1 MKRSESLFLDV
12 RGLRYHVRR
21 WGAVDAPMLWM
32 LHGWMDVSASF
43 QFVVDALQG
52 DWCVMAPDWRGFGE
66 TEWSGAQSYWF
77 PDYLAD
83 LDQLLDRLQPAVPV
97 RLVGHS
103 MGGNVA
109 CLYAGIRPHRVGELV
124 NLEGLGV
131 AMQPPEQAVMRYERW
146 LDELAAPTQFNSY
159 RDFDAFAQRLMQR
172 TARLTASRADFLAR
186 HWGREDES
194 GRVVLRGDPAHKRVN
209 PILYRLAEAM
219 ACWRRVTANV
229 LWVEGADSGAA
240 KRLNLSAQDLAAR
253 RACFSSLRCET
264 VADAGHMLH
273 HEQPEALAR
282 LIEAFL
288 VPGEPIAA

>member
-1 MKRSESLFLDV
+1 MKKSESLFLDV
-12 RGLRYHVRR
+12 HGLRYHVRR
-21 WGAVDAPMLWM
+21 WGDVDAPMLWM

-43 QFVVDALQG
+43 QFVVDALQR

-66 TEWSGAQSYWF
+66 TQWSGAQSYWF

-83 LDQLLDRLQPAVPV
+83 LDRLLDRLQSDMPV

-109 CLYAGIRPHRVGELV
+109 CLYAGIRPHRVGKLV

-131 AMQPPEQAVMRYERW
+131 AMRPSEEAVARYERW
-146 LDELAAPTQFNSY
+146 LDELAAPTAFSSY
-159 RDFDAFAQRLMQR
+159 QSFDAFAQRLMQR
-172 TARLTASRADFLAR
+172 NPRLTAARADFLSR

-194 GRVVLRGDPAHKRVN
+194 GRVVLRGDPVHKRVN
-209 PILYRLAEAM
+209 PILYRLPEAV
-219 ACWRRVTANV
+219 ACWRQVTADV

-240 KRLNLSAQDLAAR
+240 KRLNLSVDDIAAR

-282 LIEAFL
+282 LIDAFL
-288 VPGEPIAA
+288 APGG